1 MKNINQYVF
10 DDKERKTKCQY
21 MAPHFCIC
29 IVVAWP
35 HNTPLDETNC
45 IFLVLRHFQPSVGP
59 KHWAIHPSTTPE
71 NNDRLRL
78 MPVCFFIVWLL
89 KVAQRYITFCTFI
102 TNHLIWSGRACGRV
116 MIYLRCW
123 SWSWSNISYQ
133 NITDLFVYVCFRC
146 VFVTLRKNKFA
157 NFLV

>member
-1 MKNINQYVF
+1 MPLNLKITSWLIFELCIGKKIETLKNINQYVF

-35 HNTPLDETNC
+35 HNMPLDETNC

-59 KHWAIHPSTTPE
+59 KHWAIHPSIHPSTTPE

-78 MPVCFFIVWLL
+78 MPVFFYRLIVESCPEIHHVLYIYNESSHLVWACMRSSYDILAVLEL
-89 KVAQRYITFCTFI
+89 K
-102 TNHLIWSGRACGRV
+102 L
-116 MIYLRCW
+116 
-123 SWSWSNISYQ
+123 
-133 NITDLFVYVCFRC
+133 
-146 VFVTLRKNKFA
+146 K
-157 NFLV
+157 

>member
-1 MKNINQYVF
+1 
-10 DDKERKTKCQY
+10 
-21 MAPHFCIC
+21 
-29 IVVAWP
+29 
-35 HNTPLDETNC
+35 
-45 IFLVLRHFQPSVGP
+45 
-59 KHWAIHPSTTPE
+59 
-71 NNDRLRL
+71 
-78 MPVCFFIVWLL
+78 MPVFFFIVWLL

-146 VFVTLRKNKFA
+146 VFVTLQKINLQIFWSSLHEISGHRSGLYITNFELRRTSQGYDRANYFYCVIINSIYWSHSMNLRKLFCYSFN
-157 NFLV
+157 LEVVI